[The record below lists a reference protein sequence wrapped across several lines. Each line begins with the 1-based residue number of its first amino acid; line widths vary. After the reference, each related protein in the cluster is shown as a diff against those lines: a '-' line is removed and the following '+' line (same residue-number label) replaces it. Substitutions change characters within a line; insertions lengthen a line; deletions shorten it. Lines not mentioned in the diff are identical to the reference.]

1 VRHEGGDVAAAP
13 GLRRARGRCRGDRLR
28 LRPQRPVL
36 SPAVTHKR
44 LLGGCHLTR
53 PVVDLLTGAGFTIR
67 ELDVYYEKGS
77 PKVVGANSLG
87 VAQSPLT

>member
-1 VRHEGGDVAAAP
+1 MSWRSASAP
-13 GLRRARGRCRGDRLR
+13 ASASR
-28 LRPQRPVL
+28 
-36 SPAVTHKR
+36 SIPAVTHKR